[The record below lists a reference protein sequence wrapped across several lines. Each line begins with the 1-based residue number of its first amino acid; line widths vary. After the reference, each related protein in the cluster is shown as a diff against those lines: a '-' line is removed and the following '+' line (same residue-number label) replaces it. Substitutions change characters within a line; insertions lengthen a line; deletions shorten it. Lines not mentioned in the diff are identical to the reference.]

1 MPDQSIICPGCGKKF
16 PLTDVLRQQI
26 SEQVRTEMEREFSQK
41 QKIFEAEQSKARK
54 EIERRQRELKTAEEA
69 LEAQVQ
75 ERLEARLPGLQAKAR
90 KDAEAKIAVD
100 LQDREEQVKELSG
113 KVATFQ
119 KSELEFRKRS
129 RELDEKEKAMEL
141 EMARML
147 EGERKVVEEKVR
159 TEESERWE
167 DKLRVKDEEL
177 TRVKKA
183 LDHAQRVGASG
194 ELMGEVAERTLE
206 ERLREAF
213 DEDGIEPIGRGKAGA
228 DVLHSVAGGGSILWE
243 SKDRYP
249 SWSKDWVPKL
259 IRDRDEAKASIGIL
273 VSTIGPDGKPLR
285 APQFNDGVVLAPPWA
300 AVGVASLLRPQLA
313 EMARQRR
320 LYDKQETL
328 QAAVYAWVTSQE
340 FQRGIGAIV
349 DNLRRLERQVS
360 RAKVNHAKWFKH
372 LEVEVDRT
380 MRSVGEFYGSA
391 RGHAKLPDLR
401 ALALNPGTP
410 ADGEVAEDEES
421 VGEDHV
427 DGEAPGK

>member
-1 MPDQSIICPGCGKKF
+1 M
-16 PLTDVLRQQI
+16 
-26 SEQVRTEMEREFSQK
+26 
-41 QKIFEAEQSKARK
+41 
-54 EIERRQRELKTAEEA
+54 
-69 LEAQVQ
+69 
-75 ERLEARLPGLQAKAR
+75 
-90 KDAEAKIAVD
+90 
-100 LQDREEQVKELSG
+100 KELSG

-349 DNLRRLERQVS
+349 DNLRPAGAPSQPGQGEPRQVVQAPRS
-360 RAKVNHAKWFKH
+360 RGGPNYALSGGVLRF
-372 LEVEVDRT
+372 RT
-380 MRSVGEFYGSA
+380 GTCQAPR
-391 RGHAKLPDLR
+391 PR